1 MVLPFSAGR
10 SVPKETPGA
19 LDVFSPHAQ
28 MPEEEASLS
37 GELGASS
44 CRRWPWRR
52 CWRGAGRLE
61 RNLRYAGLLLEVV
74 C

>member
-1 MVLPFSAGR
+1 MVLPFPAGR
-10 SVPKETPGA
+10 SVSRETSGA

-28 MPEEEASLS
+28 MPEEDASLS

-52 CWRGAGRLE
+52 ADRLE
-61 RNLRYAGLLLEVV
+61 RNLRYGGLLLEVV